1 MRQLRDSL
9 EDLNT
14 QRILFDSHQAATFA
28 SLNEPP
34 PDGVMAKVHP
44 PFKDF
49 YLEFTEPVMV
59 GESEPGQEDFMR
71 AILWQSN
78 VLVNDTL
85 KLSQV
90 TVLMTSYTETWYIDR
105 TFKVDSQS
113 GLAYVTPNGART
125 SPDPSELPRGLDESQ
140 GSYFAS
146 GSLLRPSLDLR
157 PHRYVGWW
165 ERATRDYASFLSWVL
180 TYMMA
185 KGISIVEQRL
195 SKKERKRL
203 EARKIPVQP
212 WHVIVVEPQF
222 SQSNGVG
229 MREGRKH
236 SYRYDVMGHLRF
248 GNHHVKDSEGNW
260 TRRRT
265 VEWIAPHQRGVQH
278 SRYVPAVRQYKR
290 GKATHP
296 AFREYMEGGR

>member
-1 MRQLRDSL
+1 
-9 EDLNT
+9 
-14 QRILFDSHQAATFA
+14 
-28 SLNEPP
+28 
-34 PDGVMAKVHP
+34 
-44 PFKDF
+44 
-49 YLEFTEPVMV
+49 
-59 GESEPGQEDFMR
+59 
-71 AILWQSN
+71 
-78 VLVNDTL
+78 
-85 KLSQV
+85 
-90 TVLMTSYTETWYIDR
+90 
-105 TFKVDSQS
+105 
-113 GLAYVTPNGART
+113 
-125 SPDPSELPRGLDESQ
+125 
-140 GSYFAS
+140 
-146 GSLLRPSLDLR
+146 
-157 PHRYVGWW
+157 
-165 ERATRDYASFLSWVL
+165 
-180 TYMMA
+180 MMA